1 MPDSGSPMVNAAAA
15 APASAGAEDQ
25 AASWPGYRRSR
36 RRAATEDSSN
46 SDPGEPVE
54 SPEHQLDS
62 LA

>member
-1 MPDSGSPMVNAAAA
+1 MVNAAAA